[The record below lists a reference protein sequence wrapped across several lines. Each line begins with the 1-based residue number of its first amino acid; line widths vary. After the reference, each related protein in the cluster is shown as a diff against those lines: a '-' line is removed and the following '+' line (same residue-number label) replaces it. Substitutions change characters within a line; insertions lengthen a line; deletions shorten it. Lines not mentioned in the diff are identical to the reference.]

1 MQWSGDVLSL
11 CVVYLSVGTVSLILC
26 SITRKSASLSLEIY
40 GEHRSSDGEKI
51 GIDLER
57 VSITHV
63 LEQMAVKKRVYYHV
77 DYLLHPLID

>member
-11 CVVYLSVGTVSLILC
+11 FVVYLSVGTVSLILC
-26 SITRKSASLSLEIY
+26 SITRKSVSLSLEIY

-51 GIDLER
+51 DIDLER

-63 LEQMAVKKRVYYHV
+63 LEQMAVNKRVYYYV
-77 DYLLHPLID
+77 DYLLHQLAD